1 MELLGTK
8 DVRMVAKVLEHP
20 DFVMPEGFERALPA
34 AMAEIVVAKHAEGER
49 AGQYKYRPTARI
61 RATMALARMLQINE
75 ERHQQR
81 GGDTHIHIG
90 AAAGDVHVAVQRLQ
104 QAGISEEEL
113 RVLAASR
120 EIVKRVEQRPEQADP
135 AAS

>member
-34 AMAEIVVAKHAEGER
+34 AMAEIVVAKHAEGDR

-75 ERHQQR
+75 ERRQDR
-81 GGDTHIHIG
+81 GGGDTHIHIG

-120 EIVKRVEQRPEQADP
+120 EIVKRVEQNDP
-135 AAS
+135 PAP

>member
-1 MELLGTK
+1 MI
-8 DVRMVAKVLEHP
+8 AKVLEHP

-34 AMAEIVVAKHAEGER
+34 AMAEIVVAKHTEGKQ

-75 ERHQQR
+75 ERHQDR
-81 GGDTHIHIG
+81 SGGDTHIHIG

-104 QAGISEEEL
+104 QAGLSMEEL
-113 RVLAASR
+113 QVLAASR
-120 EIVKRVEQRPEQADP
+120 DIVKRIEQRPEQTDP
-135 AAS
+135 AAM

>member
-1 MELLGTK
+1 
-8 DVRMVAKVLEHP
+8 MVAKVLEHP

-75 ERHQQR
+75 ERAAARNKQ
-81 GGDTHIHIG
+81 GGDVHVHIG
-90 AAAGDVHVAVQRLQ
+90 AAAGDVHVAVQKLQ
-104 QAGISEEEL
+104 QAGVSVEEL

-120 EIVKRVEQRPEQADP
+120 QIVQRVEQRPEQTEP
-135 AAS
+135 AGS